1 VGHEEVLDLLNL
13 LNLGPVLLGE
23 QCLGLLF
30 ILDTRDEQS
39 LALLA
44 LYRLTRSGR

>member
-1 VGHEEVLDLLNL
+1 VSDEEVLDLLEL
-13 LNLGPVLLGE
+13 LNPSPVLLSK
-23 QCLGLLF
+23 QTLSLLL

-44 LYRLTRSGR
+44 LYRLTGSG